1 MVSGKCTFFTW
12 LESPLVL
19 VLRFAVSYH
28 VRYVYNVIRLKLFF
42 QHFLADSGVFRAVG
56 HHLVRVHADRLPPLG
71 IQDTGRGAR
80 SAGSQH
86 FGQQEKGNQCV
97 NSPPRQSAE
106 SRNLVFVLYFR

>member
-1 MVSGKCTFFTW
+1 M
-12 LESPLVL
+12 
-19 VLRFAVSYH
+19 SYH
-28 VRYVYNVIRLKLFF
+28 VRNVYNVIRLKLFF

-97 NSPPRQSAE
+97 NSPPRQNAE
-106 SRNLVFVLYFR
+106 SRNLVFILYFR